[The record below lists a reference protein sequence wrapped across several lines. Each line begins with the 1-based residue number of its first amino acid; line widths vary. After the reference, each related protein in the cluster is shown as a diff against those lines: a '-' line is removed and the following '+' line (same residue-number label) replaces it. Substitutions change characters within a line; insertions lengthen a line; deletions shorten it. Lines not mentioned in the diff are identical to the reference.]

1 MYDSI
6 CLYINLHV
14 GLSAKDALR
23 CSRPRSTGIGTLDET
38 TGSRN
43 ASQTASSGF
52 GVKKQQN
59 TPAQKKEML
68 IENQSNEGSRV
79 RGVATS

>member
-1 MYDSI
+1 MFGQQQQRRIST
-6 CLYINLHV
+6 
-14 GLSAKDALR
+14 SMSS
-23 CSRPRSTGIGTLDET
+23 SRGDKTMLKSGT
-38 TGSRN
+38 RN

-59 TPAQKKEML
+59 TPAQKNEML

>member
-1 MYDSI
+1 MSSSRGDKIMLKAGAS
-6 CLYINLHV
+6 
-14 GLSAKDALR
+14 GL
-23 CSRPRSTGIGTLDET
+23 
-38 TGSRN
+38 RN